1 MRKFAIICMLCCSA
15 VIWANQFTA
24 GQWTLDVNVIT
35 GETDII
41 YAGTTLVVKNRAHFR
56 VGSQQYDQ
64 AQMTFRDVTEQDI
77 SDDFGTGKEV
87 CVISEKD
94 DIRAFEYYYI
104 YSDKPYILTQLVLVS
119 NSKISS
125 NYLAP
130 VYSTSEV
137 KFLPAEENYNLFV
150 PWDNDEWVSYNNYA
164 FGGDLTSCE
173 VTTLYNAPSGNALVV
188 GSIEHTVWKTGV
200 TASTKSSGEISSL
213 KAFGGL
219 SNNWTR
225 DYDFPHGSVSGT
237 KVSSP
242 KIMVGYFS
250 DWRDG
255 MEQYAD
261 LNAIVAPRLPWE
273 HGKPFIWNSWGVIQT
288 ALTYDDANQV
298 SQWMAENLPEY
309 KNDGTVYVCLDSY
322 WDNLTTNRLKQFA
335 KNCHDRGQKAG
346 IYWTPF
352 VDWSNTPDRQVEGTK
367 YTYSDIWLRKDGQPI
382 KRTGASACDPTHPG
396 TRARIEKF
404 MGNFRDWGYDFVK
417 LDFMDH
423 GALQAD
429 SYHDPSITTAMQAYA
444 SGMAL
449 IDSVAGD
456 MYINLSIAPL
466 FPTQFA
472 HGRRIACDAYASIDN
487 TKYTLNSTTFGWWLD
502 RAYTY
507 NDADNLVFQGQSEN
521 VNRIRTLSGVITGIL
536 SIGDDFSKDG
546 DATAKERA
554 IKLLNNKALMQ
565 CASQTKAFRPID
577 APSGTGCASTYYTT
591 VADTVYLATINWN
604 TRNQQYTFDYG
615 QLGLEPGTDYTAT
628 ELWSGSDPIALED
641 GLNVTV
647 KKLNCLIFKIHPK
660 CDTAIDDV
668 TIEQQVSKRLVDGQV
683 IIIRGNKQYTLL
695 GQSL

>member
-24 GQWTLDVNVIT
+24 GQWTLDVNVTT

-41 YAGTTLVVKNRAHFR
+41 YAGTTLVAKNRAHFR

-119 NSKISS
+119 SSKISS

-298 SQWMAENLPEY
+298 SLWMAENLPEY

-335 KNCHDRGQKAG
+335 KYCHDRGQKAG

-367 YTYSDIWLRKDGQPI
+367 YTYSDIWLRKNGQPI
-382 KRTGASACDPTHPG
+382 KRTSASACDPTHPG

-429 SYHDPSITTAMQAYA
+429 SYSDPSITTAMQAYA

-615 QLGLEPGTDYTAT
+615 QLGLEPGTEYTAT
-628 ELWSGSDPIALED
+628 ELWSGSTIALED

-668 TIEQQVSKRLVDGQV
+668 MIEQQVSKRLVDGQV

>member
-1 MRKFAIICMLCCSA
+1 MLCCSA

-24 GQWTLDVNVIT
+24 GQWTLDVNVTT
-35 GETDII
+35 GETDIK
-41 YAGTTLVVKNRAHFR
+41 YAGTTLVAKNRAHFR

-119 NSKISS
+119 SSKISS

-225 DYDFPHGSVSGT
+225 DYDFPHGSLSGT

-298 SQWMAENLPEY
+298 SLWMAENLPEY

-335 KNCHDRGQKAG
+335 KDCHDRGQKAG

-429 SYHDPSITTAMQAYA
+429 SYYDPSITTAMQAYA

-628 ELWSGSDPIALED
+628 ELWSGNPIALED

>member
-1 MRKFAIICMLCCSA
+1 MLCCSA

-24 GQWTLDVNVIT
+24 GQWTLDVNVTT

-41 YAGTTLVVKNRAHFR
+41 YAGTTLVAKNRAHFR

-119 NSKISS
+119 SSKISS

-298 SQWMAENLPEY
+298 SLWMAENLPEY

-335 KNCHDRGQKAG
+335 KYCHDRGQKAG

-367 YTYSDIWLRKDGQPI
+367 YTYSDIWLRKNGQPI

-429 SYHDPSITTAMQAYA
+429 SYYDPSITTAMQAYA

-628 ELWSGSDPIALED
+628 ELWSGNPIALED

-668 TIEQQVSKRLVDGQV
+668 MIEQQVSKRLVDGQV

>member
-24 GQWTLDVNVIT
+24 GQWTLDVNVTT

-119 NSKISS
+119 SSKISS

-261 LNAIVAPRLPWE
+261 LNAIVASRLPWE

-288 ALTYDDANQV
+288 ALRYNDANEV
-298 SQWMAENLPEY
+298 SLWMAENLPEY
-309 KNDGTVYVCLDSY
+309 KNDSTVYVCLDSY
-322 WDNLTTNRLKQFA
+322 WDNLTTNHLKQFA
-335 KNCHDRGQKAG
+335 KHCHDRGQKAG

-507 NDADNLVFQGQSEN
+507 NDADNLVFKDQAEN

-604 TRNQQYTFDYG
+604 TRNQPYTFDYG
-615 QLGLEPGTDYTAT
+615 QLGLEPGTEYTAT
-628 ELWSGSDPIALED
+628 ELWSGNTYALED
-641 GLNVTV
+641 GLTVAV

>member
-24 GQWTLDVNVIT
+24 GQWTLDVNVTT

-41 YAGTTLVVKNRAHFR
+41 YAGTTLVAKNRAHFR

-119 NSKISS
+119 SSKISS

-298 SQWMAENLPEY
+298 SLWMAENLPEY

-335 KNCHDRGQKAG
+335 KYCHDRGQKAG

-429 SYHDPSITTAMQAYA
+429 SYYDPSITTAMQAYA

-577 APSGTGCASTYYTT
+577 VPSGIGCASTYYTT

-628 ELWSGSDPIALED
+628 ELWSGNPIALED

-660 CDTAIDDV
+660 CGTAIDDV
-668 TIEQQVSKRLVDGQV
+668 MIEQQVSKRLVDGQV

>member
-41 YAGTTLVVKNRAHFR
+41 YAGTTLVAKNRAHFR

-119 NSKISS
+119 SSKISS

-261 LNAIVAPRLPWE
+261 LNAIVASRLPWE

-288 ALTYDDANQV
+288 ALRYNDANEV
-298 SQWMAENLPEY
+298 SLWMAENLPEY
-309 KNDGTVYVCLDSY
+309 KNDSTVYVCLDSY
-322 WDNLTTNRLKQFA
+322 WDNLTTNHLKQFA
-335 KNCHDRGQKAG
+335 KHCHDRGQKAG

-429 SYHDPSITTAMQAYA
+429 SYYDPSITTAMQAYA

-628 ELWSGSDPIALED
+628 ELWSGNPIALED

>member
-1 MRKFAIICMLCCSA
+1 MLCCSA

-24 GQWTLDVNVIT
+24 GQWTLDVNVTT

-41 YAGTTLVVKNRAHFR
+41 YAGTTLVAKNRAHFR

-119 NSKISS
+119 SSKISS

-225 DYDFPHGSVSGT
+225 DYDFPHGSLSGT

-298 SQWMAENLPEY
+298 SLWMAENLPEY

-335 KNCHDRGQKAG
+335 KYCHDRGQKAG

-429 SYHDPSITTAMQAYA
+429 SYYDPSITTAMQAYA

-628 ELWSGSDPIALED
+628 ELWSGNPIALED

>member
-24 GQWTLDVNVIT
+24 GQWTLDVNVTT

-41 YAGTTLVVKNRAHFR
+41 YAGTTLVAKNRAHFR

-119 NSKISS
+119 SSKISS

-137 KFLPAEENYNLFV
+137 KFLPAEEDYNLFV
-150 PWDNDEWVSYNNYA
+150 PWDNDEWVSYNGIA

-173 VTTLYNAPSGNALVV
+173 VTALYNAPSGNALVV

-298 SQWMAENLPEY
+298 SLWMAENLPEY

-335 KNCHDRGQKAG
+335 KYCHDRGQKAG

-367 YTYSDIWLRKDGQPI
+367 YTYSDIWLRKNGQPI

-429 SYHDPSITTAMQAYA
+429 SYYDPSITTAMQAYA

-546 DATAKERA
+546 DATAKDRA

-604 TRNQQYTFDYG
+604 TRNQQYTFDYS
-615 QLGLEPGTDYTAT
+615 QLGLKPGTEYTAT
-628 ELWSGSDPIALED
+628 ELWSGSTLALED

>member
-1 MRKFAIICMLCCSA
+1 MLCCSA

-24 GQWTLDVNVIT
+24 GQWTLDVNVTT

-41 YAGTTLVVKNRAHFR
+41 YAGTTLVAKNRAHFR

-64 AQMTFRDVTEQDI
+64 AQMTFRNVTEQDI

-119 NSKISS
+119 SSKISS

-298 SQWMAENLPEY
+298 SLWMAENLPEY

-335 KNCHDRGQKAG
+335 KYCHDRGQKAG

-429 SYHDPSITTAMQAYA
+429 SYYDPSITTAMQAYA

-628 ELWSGSDPIALED
+628 ELWSGNPIALED

-668 TIEQQVSKRLVDGQV
+668 MIEQQVSKRLVDGQV

>member
-24 GQWTLDVNVIT
+24 GQWTLDVNVTT

-41 YAGTTLVVKNRAHFR
+41 YAGTTLVAKNRAHFR

-64 AQMTFRDVTEQDI
+64 AQMTFRNVTEQDI

-119 NSKISS
+119 SSKISS

-298 SQWMAENLPEY
+298 SLWMAENLPEY

-335 KNCHDRGQKAG
+335 KYCHDRGQKAG

-429 SYHDPSITTAMQAYA
+429 SYYDPSITTAMQAYA

-628 ELWSGSDPIALED
+628 ELWSGNPIALED

-668 TIEQQVSKRLVDGQV
+668 MIEQQVSKRLVDGQV

>member
-1 MRKFAIICMLCCSA
+1 MLCCSA

-24 GQWTLDVNVIT
+24 GQWTLDVNVTT

-41 YAGTTLVVKNRAHFR
+41 YAGTTLVAKNRAHFS

-119 NSKISS
+119 SSKISS

-288 ALTYDDANQV
+288 ALKYNDADEV
-298 SQWMAENLPEY
+298 SLWMAENLPEY

-335 KNCHDRGQKAG
+335 QYCHNRGQKAG

-404 MGNFRDWGYDFVK
+404 MGNFRAWGYDFVK

-429 SYHDPSITTAMQAYA
+429 SYYDPSITTAMQAYA

-472 HGRRIACDAYASIDN
+472 HGRRIACDAYASIND

-507 NDADNLVFQGQSEN
+507 NDADNLVFKGQSES

-615 QLGLEPGTDYTAT
+615 QLGLEPGTEYTAT
-628 ELWSGSDPIALED
+628 ELWSGNPIALED

-668 TIEQQVSKRLVDGQV
+668 MIEQQVSKRLVDGQV

>member
-24 GQWTLDVNVIT
+24 GQWTLDVNVTT
-35 GETDII
+35 GETDIK
-41 YAGTTLVVKNRAHFR
+41 YAGTTLVAKNRAHFR

-119 NSKISS
+119 SSKISS

-225 DYDFPHGSVSGT
+225 DYDFPHGSLSGT

-298 SQWMAENLPEY
+298 SLWMAENLPEY

-335 KNCHDRGQKAG
+335 KDCHDRGQKAG

-429 SYHDPSITTAMQAYA
+429 SYYDPSITTAMQAYA

-628 ELWSGSDPIALED
+628 ELWSGNPIALED

>member
-24 GQWTLDVNVIT
+24 GQWTLDVNVTT

-119 NSKISS
+119 SSKISS

-261 LNAIVAPRLPWE
+261 LNAIVASRLPWE

-288 ALTYDDANQV
+288 ALRYNDANEV
-298 SQWMAENLPEY
+298 SLWMAENLPEY
-309 KNDGTVYVCLDSY
+309 KNDSTVYVCLDSY
-322 WDNLTTNRLKQFA
+322 WDNLTTNHLKQFA
-335 KNCHDRGQKAG
+335 KHCHDRGQKAG

-507 NDADNLVFQGQSEN
+507 NDADNLVFKDQAEN

-628 ELWSGSDPIALED
+628 ELWSGNPIALED

>member
-24 GQWTLDVNVIT
+24 GQWTLDVNVTT
-35 GETDII
+35 GETDIK
-41 YAGTTLVVKNRAHFR
+41 YAGTTLVAKNRAHFR

-119 NSKISS
+119 SSKISS

-225 DYDFPHGSVSGT
+225 DYDFPHGSLSGT

-298 SQWMAENLPEY
+298 SLWMAENLPEY

-335 KNCHDRGQKAG
+335 KYCHDRGQKAG

-429 SYHDPSITTAMQAYA
+429 SYYDPSITTAMQAYA

-628 ELWSGSDPIALED
+628 ELWSGNPIALED

>member
-24 GQWTLDVNVIT
+24 GQWTLDVNVTT

-41 YAGTTLVVKNRAHFR
+41 YAGTTLVAKNRAHFR

-119 NSKISS
+119 SSKISS

-298 SQWMAENLPEY
+298 SLWMAENLPEY

-335 KNCHDRGQKAG
+335 KYCHDRGQKAG

-367 YTYSDIWLRKDGQPI
+367 YTYSDIWLRKNGQPI

-429 SYHDPSITTAMQAYA
+429 SYYDPSITTAMQAYA

-628 ELWSGSDPIALED
+628 ELWSGNPIALED

-668 TIEQQVSKRLVDGQV
+668 MIEQQVSKRLVDGQV

>member
-1 MRKFAIICMLCCSA
+1 MLCCSA

-24 GQWTLDVNVIT
+24 GQWTLDVNVTT
-35 GETDII
+35 GETDIK
-41 YAGTTLVVKNRAHFR
+41 YAGTTLVAKNRAHFSA
-56 VGSQQYDQ
+56 GSQQYDQ

-119 NSKISS
+119 SSKISS

-137 KFLPAEENYNLFV
+137 KFLPAEEDYNLFV
-150 PWDNDEWVSYNNYA
+150 PWDNDEWVSYNGIA

-173 VTTLYNAPSGNALVV
+173 VTALYNAPSGNALVV

-335 KNCHDRGQKAG
+335 KYCHDRGQKAG

-367 YTYSDIWLRKDGQPI
+367 YTYSDIWLRKNGQPI

-429 SYHDPSITTAMQAYA
+429 SYYDPSITTAMQAYA

-604 TRNQQYTFDYG
+604 TRNQQYTFDYS
-615 QLGLEPGTDYTAT
+615 QLGLKPGTEYTAT
-628 ELWSGSDPIALED
+628 ELWSGSTLALED